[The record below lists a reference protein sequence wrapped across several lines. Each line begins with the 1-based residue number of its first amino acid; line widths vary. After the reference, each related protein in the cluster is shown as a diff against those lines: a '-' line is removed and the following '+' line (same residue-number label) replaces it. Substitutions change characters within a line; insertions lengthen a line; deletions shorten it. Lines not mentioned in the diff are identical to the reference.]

1 MMRQAGTPEAGL
13 APIQEIAAAKK
24 YPITRHGGG
33 EEIVARRG
41 DRAITRAEFLRD
53 SAALASRLPAQKYVI
68 NLCTDRYHFM
78 VGFAAALC
86 RGQISLLPPSDAP
99 GVLKAVAADYPD
111 LYALTDTPAELPF
124 PALML
129 TDMDFDPPATPR
141 HARECG
147 HPRLSFN
154 ISAGFD
160 DANSGPLPAIPG
172 TQPALI
178 LFTSGSTG
186 RPAPV
191 PKSWGVLVRSA
202 LAAGGRLRLAPGTT
216 LIGTVPHQHSY
227 GLESTILLGLQHGLA
242 VAAGGLLYPADIR
255 AAIAAAP
262 RPRVLV
268 TTPVHLQAL
277 MAEPEDLP
285 AADLILSATAPLAAE
300 LARQAETRFN
310 TKLIEIYG
318 CTEAGQVATRRSARE
333 THWHCLDGVTLTAR
347 DAGTWASGA
356 AVEGTALLQDVIEP
370 MGPQKFHLI
379 GRSADLVDVAGKRAS
394 LAHLNHQLLSIP
406 AVQDG
411 VFFMPEAD
419 GRKVMRLAALAVAP
433 GIRPND
439 ILAALRQL
447 IDPAFLPRPLV
458 LVDNL
463 PRNALGK
470 LPRAALLNLL
480 RTGGKA

>member
-1 MMRQAGTPEAGL
+1 MSGQTGL
-13 APIQEIAAAKK
+13 APIEKTQGPETD
-24 YPITRHGGG
+24 YPIARHAA
-33 EEIVARRG
+33 EQDIVARG
-41 DRAITRAEFLRD
+41 GLRAITRGEFLRD
-53 SAALASRLPAQKYVI
+53 AAALAARLPPQKYII

-99 GVLKAVAADYPD
+99 GVLKAVAADYLD
-111 LYALTDTPAELPF
+111 VYALTDTQVAGLPV
-124 PALML
+124 PDLAYPDDLDAGG
-129 TDMDFDPPATPR
+129 TAT
-141 HARECG
+141 G
-147 HPRLSFN
+147 
-154 ISAGFD
+154 I
-160 DANSGPLPAIPG
+160 PAIPAA
-172 TQPALI
+172 QPALI

-202 LAAGGRLRLAPGTT
+202 LAAGARLRLAPGTT

-242 VAAGGLLYPADIR
+242 VAAGGLLYPEDIR

-277 MAEPEDLP
+277 LAEPEDMP
-285 AADLILSATAPLAAE
+285 AADLILSATAPLAAS
-300 LARQAETRFN
+300 LARQAEACFGAT
-310 TKLIEIYG
+310 LIEIYG
-318 CTEAGQVATRRSARE
+318 CTEAGQVATRRSAQD

-347 DAGTWASGA
+347 DGGTWASGA
-356 AVEGTALLQDVIEP
+356 AVEGVALLQDVIEP
-370 MGPQKFHLI
+370 MGEQKFHLI

-394 LAHLNHQLLSIP
+394 LGHLNHQLLSI
-406 AVQDG
+406 AGVKDG
-411 VFFMPEAD
+411 VVFMPEAD
-419 GRKVMRLAALAVAP
+419 GLPVGGRKVMRLAALAVAP
-433 GIRPND
+433 GLRPKD

-458 LVDNL
+458 LVDKL

-480 RTGGKA
+480 RTRGKA